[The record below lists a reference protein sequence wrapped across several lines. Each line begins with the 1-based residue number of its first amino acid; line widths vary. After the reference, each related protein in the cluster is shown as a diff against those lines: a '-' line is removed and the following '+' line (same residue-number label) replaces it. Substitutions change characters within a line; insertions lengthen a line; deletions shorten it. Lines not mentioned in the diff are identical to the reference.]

1 MFSTALTSTKIG
13 GIPVISLIVRWEMG
27 IYSSQEK
34 EFYFIPE
41 KKYGQTLTERTRQLN
56 RQSLLDF
63 FPCLYFFFFQ
73 PRTDFVWLIFCYLL
87 HSCESLKISV

>member
-13 GIPVISLIVRWEMG
+13 GIPVISLVVRWEIG

-34 EFYFIPE
+34 EFFFYPRKEIWTNF
-41 KKYGQTLTERTRQLN
+41 ERTRKLN

-63 FPCLYFFFFQ
+63 FPCL
-73 PRTDFVWLIFCYLL
+73 
-87 HSCESLKISV
+87 

>member
-27 IYSSQEK
+27 IYSLQEK

-41 KKYGQTLTERTRQLN
+41 KKYGQTLIERTRQLN
-56 RQSLLDF
+56 RQPLLDF
-63 FPCLYFFFFQ
+63 FPCLYFFSFSQ
-73 PRTDFVWLIFCYLL
+73 ELILFG
-87 HSCESLKISV
+87 